1 MPTVSDLINRCN
13 RLLHQEEGAPVRWPA
28 DELVQ
33 WLNDGYAAIVSAR
46 PDANSV
52 TAPVN
57 LVAGVLQSIPKGAHA
72 LISVVRNTAESS
84 TGAAVQA
91 ITRATLDRMA
101 RDWARHDPSVSIDL
115 VVPDADPKRF
125 YVYPPAQQGAQIET
139 VYSIVPEPH
148 EAYVTSKNDQ
158 LKLDITYMPAL
169 IDYVVYRALSK
180 DADFAGNANR
190 AQQHY
195 AAFAA
200 AIGAQSTGGAA

>member
-1 MPTVSDLINRCN
+1 MPIVSDLISRCN
-13 RLLHQEEGAPVRWPA
+13 RLLHQEDGAPVRWSA

-46 PDANSV
+46 PDANAV
-52 TAPVN
+52 TASVN
-57 LVAGVLQSIPKGAHA
+57 LVAGVLQSIPEGAHA
-72 LISVVRNTAESS
+72 LITVVRNTADPS
-84 TGAAVQA
+84 TGAAIQV

-101 RDWARHDPSVSIDL
+101 RDWARHDPSVSIDI
-115 VVPDADPKRF
+115 VAPDADPKRF
-125 YVYPPAQQGAQIET
+125 YVYPPAKQGAQIEM

-148 EAYVTSKNDQ
+148 AAYASSKNDQ

-169 IDYVVYRALSK
+169 VDYVVYRALSK

-200 AIGAQSTGGAA
+200 AIGPQSAGGSA

>member
-1 MPTVSDLINRCN
+1 MPIVSDLVNRCN
-13 RLLHQEEGAPVRWPA
+13 RLLHQEDGAPVRWPA

-33 WLNDGYAAIVSAR
+33 WLNDGYAAIVGVK
-46 PDANSV
+46 PEANAV
-52 TAPVN
+52 TAQVN
-57 LVAGVLQSIPKGAHA
+57 LVTGVLQSIPEGAHA
-72 LISVVRNTAESS
+72 LITAVRNTAESS

-101 RDWARHDPSVSIDL
+101 RDWARHDASVSIDL

-125 YVYPPAQQGAQIET
+125 YVYPPAAQGAQIEI
-139 VYSIVPEPH
+139 VYSITPEPH
-148 EAYVTSKNDQ
+148 GAYSASKNDQ

-169 IDYVVYRALSK
+169 VDYVVYRALSK
-180 DADFAGNANR
+180 DADSAGNANR

-200 AIGAQSTGGAA
+200 AVGGQAEGGAQ